1 MFMIE
6 ARAKPGYT
14 VHSAQIF
21 GREWDIVAL
30 TPEDSRADDLAEAK
44 EIIKELMAND
54 FDNDGE
60 NIAQYRARNINTQN
74 VEYTA

>member
-1 MFMIE
+1 MYMIE
-6 ARAKPGYT
+6 ARAKPGYI
-14 VHSAQIF
+14 VHRDQVF
-21 GREWDIVAL
+21 TREWDIVAL

-74 VEYTA
+74 VEHSA

>member
-1 MFMIE
+1 MYMIE

-14 VHSAQIF
+14 VHRDQVF
-21 GREWDIVAL
+21 TREWDIVAL
-30 TPEDSRADDLAEAK
+30 TVEDSRADDLEEAK
-44 EIIKELMAND
+44 EIIKELIAND
-54 FDNDGE
+54 REISKE